1 MADPGAQIIP
11 KIDADSMTAGQRQ
24 GDLWLKL
31 DRHSKRF
38 QRLTLATSWLRFNW
52 RSPVRCHSE
61 HLSSPAIEPV
71 TVGKT
76 KPLGSNR
83 LLIVDDEV
91 GITHV
96 IESAALELGF
106 ESLAIHETEQFEA
119 ALQTISPTII
129 FLDISMP
136 KRDGV
141 ELIAY
146 LSAWN
151 YPGRVVIMSGHPLYL
166 KMSSTLANA
175 CGLRLADLLTKPF
188 RKQQI
193 LDLLLDLAERPTE

>member
-1 MADPGAQIIP
+1 M
-11 KIDADSMTAGQRQ
+11 
-24 GDLWLKL
+24 
-31 DRHSKRF
+31 
-38 QRLTLATSWLRFNW
+38 
-52 RSPVRCHSE
+52 
-61 HLSSPAIEPV
+61 SSPAIDLV
-71 TVGKT
+71 TVGKN

-96 IESAALELGF
+96 IESAACELGF
-106 ESLAIHETEQFEA
+106 ESLAIHETEQFEE
-119 ALQTISPTII
+119 ALQTIKPTII

-136 KRDGV
+136 TRDGMD
-141 ELIAY
+141 LIAC

-166 KMSSTLANA
+166 KMSSLIADA
-175 CGLRLADLLTKPF
+175 RGLRLAYLLAKPF

>member
-1 MADPGAQIIP
+1 
-11 KIDADSMTAGQRQ
+11 MTVA
-24 GDLWLKL
+24 
-31 DRHSKRF
+31 
-38 QRLTLATSWLRFNW
+38 NN
-52 RSPVRCHSE
+52 
-61 HLSSPAIEPV
+61 
-71 TVGKT
+71 

-91 GITHV
+91 GITRV
-96 IESAALELGF
+96 IESAARELGF
-106 ESLAIHETEQFEA
+106 ESLAIHETEQFEK
-119 ALQTISPTII
+119 ALQTIRPTVI

-136 KRDGV
+136 TRDGM
-141 ELIAY
+141 ELIAC

-166 KMSSTLANA
+166 KMSSLIADA
-175 CGLRLADLLTKPF
+175 RGLRLAYLLTKPF